1 MRREKITAVQKIIL
15 ALLIV
20 NLLAV
25 GGVIVHLSGALSR
38 EDVSVLSQG
47 QQEGTCY
54 TLYIGTN
61 DKDTYTQK
69 ISLDEARKIVDEICV
84 KYVDG
89 YTMQEASGGWV
100 DETGTLTQEETLV
113 YRFMDVDEDK
123 VISIMDEVL
132 AALNQNSILVEK
144 NEVSYR
150 YYNQS

>member
-25 GGVIVHLSGALSR
+25 GGVIVYLSGALSR
-38 EDVSVLSQG
+38 KDVSALSQG

-69 ISLDEARKIVDEICV
+69 ISLDEARKIVNEICV

-89 YTMQEASGGWV
+89 YTMQEANGGWV

-113 YRFMDVDEDK
+113 YRLMDVDEDK
-123 VISIMDEVL
+123 VVSIMDEVL

-144 NEVSYR
+144 NEVSYC
-150 YYNQS
+150 YYSQQ

>member
-25 GGVIVHLSGALSR
+25 GGIIVYLSGALSR
-38 EDVSVLSQG
+38 EDVSALSQG

-69 ISLDEARKIVDEICV
+69 ISLDEARKIVNEICV

-89 YTMQEASGGWV
+89 YTMQEANGGWV

-113 YRFMDVDEDK
+113 YRLMDVDEDK
-123 VISIMDEVL
+123 VVSIMDEVL

-144 NEVSYR
+144 NEVSYC
-150 YYNQS
+150 YYSQQ